1 MCMIYIYDIDEMDDI
16 DDIDEMTDVDYM
28 NMHIYIYIERT
39 MFFDMNY
46 IYICS

>member
-28 NMHIYIYIERT
+28 NMHIYIERE
-39 MFFDMNY
+39 NHVL
-46 IYICS
+46 